1 MKRPILILLIC
12 FAASMIL
19 SFIGLVYVAD
29 LGDRML
35 KQAEANAPK
44 FMGWHESERVYL
56 DEIKMELIYVE

>member
-1 MKRPILILLIC
+1 MKLPIMILLIC

-19 SFIGLVYVAD
+19 SFLGLVYVAD

-35 KQAEANAPK
+35 KQAEDNAPK

-56 DEIKMELIYVE
+56 DERTMKLEYQE